1 MDVDRLVEAYVACRD
16 HLAGERKKFK
26 DIEKDHKSTLSTI
39 ENAIMELADQQ
50 GVESFKTA
58 SGTAFKTKKDFVSV
72 ENWPAALDHMIA
84 NDLTHLLT
92 KSVGKAAAKEYMD
105 EHGGALPPGL
115 KYGYIPTIS
124 IRRK

>member
-1 MDVDRLVEAYVACRD
+1 MDIDKLVAAYVNCRD
-16 HLAGERKKFK
+16 HLAEVRKAFK
-26 DIEKDHKSTLSTI
+26 ETEDEHKSSLAII
-39 ENAIMELADQQ
+39 ETAIMEEADRQ

-58 SGTAFKTKKDFVSV
+58 HGTAFKTKKDFISV

-92 KSVGKAAAKEYMD
+92 KSVGKAAAKEYME
-105 EHGGALPPGL
+105 EHGGQLPPGL
-115 KYGYIPTIS
+115 KYGYIPAIS

>member
-1 MDVDRLVEAYVACRD
+1 MDIDKVVASYVACRD
-16 HLAGERKKFK
+16 HLAEVRKEFK
-26 DIEKDHKSTLSTI
+26 GTELEHKSQM
-39 ENAIMELADQQ
+39 AIMETAIMEEADRQ
-50 GVESFKTA
+50 GVESFKTKH
-58 SGTAFKTKKDFVSV
+58 GTAFKVKKDFISV
-72 ENWPAALDHMIA
+72 ENWSAALDHMIS

-115 KYGYIPTIS
+115 KYGYIPAIS

>member
-1 MDVDRLVEAYVACRD
+1 MDIDKLVEAYVACRD
-16 HLAGERKKFK
+16 HLGEVRKTFK
-26 DIEKDHKSTLSTI
+26 GAEAEHKASMALIET
-39 ENAIMELADQQ
+39 AIMDEANAQ
-50 GVESFKTA
+50 GVESFKTTH
-58 SGTAFKTKKDFVSV
+58 GTAFKTKKDFISV
-72 ENWPAALDHMIA
+72 ENWPAALDHMIM

-92 KSVGKAAAKEYMD
+92 KSVGKAAAKEYME

>member
-1 MDVDRLVEAYVACRD
+1 MDIDRLVGAYVACRD
-16 HLAGERKKFK
+16 NLAKVRKDFK
-26 DIEKDHKSTLSTI
+26 EVEDEHKSSMGVI
-39 ENAIMELADQQ
+39 ETAIMELADAQ
-50 GVESFKTA
+50 GVESFKTKH
-58 SGTAFKTKKDFVSV
+58 GTAFKTKKDFISV
-72 ENWPAALDHMIA
+72 ENWPAALDFMIA

-92 KSVGKAAAKEYMD
+92 KSVGKATAKEYME